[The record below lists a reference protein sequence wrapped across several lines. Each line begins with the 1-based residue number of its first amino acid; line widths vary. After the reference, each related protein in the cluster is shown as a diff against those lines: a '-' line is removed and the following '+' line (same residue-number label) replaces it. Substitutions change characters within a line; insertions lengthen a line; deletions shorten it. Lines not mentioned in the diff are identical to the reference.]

1 MKFSV
6 SDHCVSNRI
15 VTLESNYCAVLEQ
28 QIKGQNASKGLD
40 GGQFGPSGLKMASHG
55 IPGKTQRIENF
66 TIFEKIR

>member
-1 MKFSV
+1 
-6 SDHCVSNRI
+6 
-15 VTLESNYCAVLEQ
+15 VLEQ

-66 TIFEKIR
+66 TSLKKSDEHCEQNLLGFS